1 MNTDLETQLQQAQR
15 MEAIGTLAGGIAHD
29 FNNVLM
35 AIQGH
40 TSLIFSDIDTEH
52 PHFEHLS
59 GIEHTGASLARQ
71 LLGFARGGK
80 YEVKSTDMNE
90 LIEETCKMFGR
101 TKKEVEIHTKYQE
114 DIWPAEVDRASR
126 CC

>member
-1 MNTDLETQLQQAQR
+1 M
-15 MEAIGTLAGGIAHD
+15 
-29 FNNVLM
+29 
-35 AIQGH
+35 
-40 TSLIFSDIDTEH
+40 IFSDIDTEH